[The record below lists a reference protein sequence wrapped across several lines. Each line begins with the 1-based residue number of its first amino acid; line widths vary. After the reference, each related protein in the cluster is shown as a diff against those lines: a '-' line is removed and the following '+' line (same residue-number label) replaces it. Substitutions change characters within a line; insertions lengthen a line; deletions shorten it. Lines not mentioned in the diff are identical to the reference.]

1 MRTVLCILNAYNAF
15 VTQNRSIFY
24 KQLDDIFSFVFLL
37 KITPF
42 KLSKDNRFQY
52 MTLLWNISE
61 LCINL
66 LQNNADSIKSR
77 LTQFTAILKLQLQS
91 ICWYGLE
98 NSDNYKLEPLE
109 ISYLA
114 KLAHK
119 LEKLVF
125 IMVKHNN
132 ILQVHQLAPYI
143 LCFIIHIM
151 ISKSNVTTLQPQI
164 KTHFV
169 NICYSLIS
177 ICNAKH
183 RGFILRVSTDAERK
197 VYETLVKEY
206 IKYRKFKG
214 SS

>member
-1 MRTVLCILNAYNAF
+1 MSTVLSILNAYNTF
-15 VTQNRSIFY
+15 VTQNREIFY
-24 KQLDDIFSFVFLL
+24 KQLDDILSFIFLL
-37 KITPF
+37 NITPF
-42 KLSKDNRFQY
+42 KVSNDNRFQY

-66 LQNNADSIKSR
+66 LQNNTNSLKSR
-77 LTQFTAILKLQLQS
+77 LTQFTTVLKLQLQS

-98 NSDNYKLEPLE
+98 NSENYKLEPQE

-119 LEKLVF
+119 LEKLMF
-125 IMVKHNN
+125 IMVKHSNV
-132 ILQVHQLAPYI
+132 LHVQQLAPYI

-164 KTHFV
+164 KTHYV

-177 ICNAKH
+177 ICNPKH

-206 IKYRKFKG
+206 NKYRKFTG